1 MQCNAQSGRHYHAP
15 CSIRRGTSPPKKKN
29 VIYAINAFL
38 LPLVCGYL
46 SLSGVRRTH
55 VCSAAKRGGSL
66 STAQRRNETK
76 RNAME
81 KQASKQTGF
90 VIILPL
96 NMDTQIHLSIYL
108 QEASGWAKHE
118 EPVKARKDSRGYIV
132 SHAVV

>member
-1 MQCNAQSGRHYHAP
+1 
-15 CSIRRGTSPPKKKN
+15 
-29 VIYAINAFL
+29 
-38 LPLVCGYL
+38 
-46 SLSGVRRTH
+46 
-55 VCSAAKRGGSL
+55 
-66 STAQRRNETK
+66 
-76 RNAME
+76 ME

-90 VIILPL
+90 VITLPL